1 MKPLARLCLA
11 SVALAPALLAQTTPA
26 PTTTSPHAGGTVGF
40 VAPNEEAFIP
50 EEPFDATT
58 LSLRK
63 VPVPRP
69 FSLADYIADPAAVLV
84 LGKALFWD
92 MQVGSDGR
100 MACASCHFHAGAD
113 NRSRAQLNPGL
124 LVTDGTGKPASDRT
138 FQVGTPVH
146 QLTAGDFP
154 FRKLANPDARTS
166 AVLRDSN
173 DVSGSQ
179 GVYSARLTGMQV
191 VGASVNE
198 TKENLID
205 AIFHHGGSKTRRVT
219 PRNSP
224 SVINAV
230 FNFRNFWDGRA
241 QNVFNGVNNWGL
253 RDEKA
258 MVWYAPTT
266 TSISKRKIYLENSS
280 LASQAVGPVLSSF
293 EMASAGREF
302 IHAAKHLLLQR
313 PLAKQQVHS
322 EDSVLGLYRA
332 PTTGLTIPTYGDLI
346 RQAFKKE
353 WWQANLQ
360 LTLDPNET
368 EEMRIRRRW
377 VAANN
382 GLLDLDNENSRR
394 LLTVSTET
402 FTQMQANFALFFGLA
417 LQAYQ
422 STLVSN
428 DAPIDR
434 YAEGDLTALTDAQK
448 RGLEVF
454 SNKGRCYECHVGAA
468 FTSAAPAAVL
478 EAGGAPKRVVKGAI
492 ELMHISPGVNFVY
505 DAGYYNIGVR
515 PNREDRGIGAPDP
528 FGNALAESH
537 LMKLGTFRKAQLT
550 GYDEYFFVFPND
562 RFVAEGFFKTPGLRN
577 VELTAPYFHNGGT
590 LTLEQV
596 VEFYNRGGD
605 FNDVGHHEE
614 VRPLGLTAQEKSDL
628 VAFMKSLTDER
639 VRYKRAPFD
648 HPQLFI
654 TNGPANVATGSDNPA
669 DQLIEIPAVGAA
681 GGTPTRNFLD

>member
-1 MKPLARLCLA
+1 MKPFARLCLA
-11 SVALAPALLAQTTPA
+11 SVALAPALLAQTTTP
-26 PTTTSPHAGGTVGF
+26 PTTTAPNAGGTAGF
-40 VAPNEEAFIP
+40 VAPTDEVFVRD
-50 EEPFDATT
+50 EPFNPVT
-58 LSLRK
+58 LSLRRA
-63 VPVPRP
+63 PIPRP
-69 FSLADYIADPAAVLV
+69 YALADFIADPAAVIV

-124 LVTDGTGKPASDRT
+124 LVTDGAGNPASDRT

-146 QLTAGDFP
+146 QLTAADFP
-154 FRKLANPDARTS
+154 FRKLANPDSRTS

-173 DVSGSQ
+173 DVAGSQ

-191 VGASVNE
+191 VGPSVNE
-198 TKENLID
+198 TKEDLID
-205 AIFHHGGSKTRRVT
+205 AIFHHGGSKTRRVS

-258 MVWYAPTT
+258 MVWYAATT
-266 TSISKRKIYLENSS
+266 TSAVKRKIALENSS

-313 PLAKQQVHS
+313 PLAKQQVHPQ
-322 EDSVLGLYRA
+322 DSVLGLYRA

-353 WWQANLQ
+353 WWQSNLQ
-360 LTLDPNET
+360 LTLDPAET

-422 STLVSN
+422 STLISS

-434 YAEGDLTALTDAQK
+434 YAEGDLAALTDAQK
-448 RGLEVF
+448 RGLDIF
-454 SNKGRCYECHVGAA
+454 MNKGRCDVCHHGAA
-468 FTSAAPAAVL
+468 FSGAAPAAIVDPH
-478 EAGGAPKRVVKGAI
+478 APTARVVKGEI
-492 ELMHISPGVNFVY
+492 ELMHISPGVTFVY

-537 LMKLGTFRKAQLT
+537 LMKLGTYRKAMLT
-550 GYDEYFFVFPND
+550 GYDEYFFVFPTD
-562 RFVAEGFFKTPGLRN
+562 RFVGEGFFKTPGLRN

-596 VEFYNRGGD
+596 VDFYDRGGD
-605 FNDVGHHEE
+605 FNEVGHHEQ
-614 VRPLGLTAQEKSDL
+614 VRDLGLTVQEKSDL
-628 VAFMKSLTDER
+628 VAFLKSLTDER

-654 TNGPANVATGSDNPA
+654 TNGPAGVATGSDNPA

>member
-1 MKPLARLCLA
+1 MKPFVRLCLA
-11 SVALAPALLAQTTPA
+11 SAVLAPALLAQTT
-26 PTTTSPHAGGTVGF
+26 TSPNAGGTVGF

-50 EEPFDATT
+50 EEPFDATK

-69 FSLADYIADPAAVLV
+69 YALADYIADPAAVLV

-138 FQVGTPVH
+138 FQVGSPVH
-146 QLTAGDFP
+146 QLTAADFP
-154 FRKLANPDARTS
+154 FRNLANPDARTS

-173 DVSGSQ
+173 DVAGSQ

-191 VGASVNE
+191 VGPSVNE

-205 AIFHHGGSKTRRVT
+205 AIFHHGGSKTRRVS

-258 MVWYAPTT
+258 MVWYAATPTT
-266 TSISKRKIYLENSS
+266 PVKRKIALENSS

-313 PLAKQQVHS
+313 PLAKQQVHPQ
-322 EDSVLGLYRA
+322 DGVLGLYRA

-353 WWQANLQ
+353 WWQATVQ
-360 LTLDPNET
+360 LTPDPTET

-422 STLVSN
+422 STLISN

-448 RGLEVF
+448 RGMEVF
-454 SNKGRCYECHVGAA
+454 ATKGRCYECHIGAA
-468 FTSAAPAAVL
+468 FTSAAPAAIL
-478 EAGGAPKRVVKGAI
+478 EAGGVPARVVKGEI

-537 LMKLGTFRKAQLT
+537 LMKLGTYRKAQLT
-550 GYDEYFFVFPND
+550 GYDEYFFTFPTD
-562 RFVAEGFFKTPGLRN
+562 RFVAEGFFKTSGLRN

-596 VEFYNRGGD
+596 VDFYNRGGD
-605 FNDVGHHEE
+605 FNEVGHHEQ
-614 VRPLGLTAQEKSDL
+614 VRPLGLTQQEKADL
-628 VAFMKSLTDER
+628 VAFLKSLTDER

-654 TNGPANVATGSDNPA
+654 TNGPAGVATGSDNPA